1 MILEL
6 ANQVRWEWF
15 KLRRRW
21 MPYILLAVLVLISQV
36 ALWATIFAYN
46 EANARRDE
54 RPIAA
59 SATSTIFVYCSDLL
73 DGEVSEFSAQLRAID
88 PNVSQAEADEAV
100 QRGVT
105 RCQDWDERRWEDT
118 QGFYT
123 LITPLGSASFT
134 MSIGQSIGLILVAI
148 LTASL
153 IGTEHGWGTLRFL
166 LVRGVRR
173 WHVLASKLGIAWLAF
188 AAALLVIG
196 VLGTL
201 SGLIIDGL
209 LSGAEGLENDRSW
222 GSATELFG
230 RSLLSVLPYVAM
242 VSLVTVAVRSSAAG
256 IGIGVGYYFLEQT
269 VVGIFG
275 ALFDW
280 FQNVA
285 DFLPVASM
293 DAFAS
298 QGGGVSI
305 GGGESPNYAGDLHTL
320 LVMAAYTLV
329 AGALAF
335 YLLHRRDVGGA
346 SRG

>member
-6 ANQVRWEWF
+6 ANQIRWEWF

-21 MPYILLAVLVLISQV
+21 MPYILLAVLVLITQV
-36 ALWATIFAYN
+36 SIWATIFAYN
-46 EANARRDE
+46 EANARIDE
-54 RPIAA
+54 QPIAA
-59 SATSTIFVYCSDLL
+59 SATSTIFVHCSALL
-73 DGEVSEFSAQLRAID
+73 DGEVSELSAQLMVND

-105 RCQDWDERRWEDT
+105 RCQDWDQRRQEDVE
-118 QGFYT
+118 GFYS
-123 LITPLGSASFT
+123 LITPPGSASFT

-166 LVRGVRR
+166 LIRGVRR

-188 AAALLVIG
+188 AAALLIIG

-209 LSGAEGLENDRSW
+209 LSGTEGLENDRSW

>member
-6 ANQVRWEWF
+6 VKQVGWEWF

-21 MPYILLAVLVLISQV
+21 VPYVLLAVLVLISQAAIWGTV
-36 ALWATIFAYN
+36 LAYN
-46 EANARRDE
+46 EARNRADTVVFEGQDGALLEFDCDE
-54 RPIAA
+54 ILEGRA
-59 SATSTIFVYCSDLL
+59 DL
-73 DGEVSEFSAQLRAID
+73 
-88 PNVSQAEADEAV
+88 SQAGELPPMLMDD
-100 QRGVT
+100 
-105 RCQDWDERRWEDT
+105 CQDWDQRRQEDA

-123 LITPLGSASFT
+123 LITPPGSAGFT
-134 MSIGQSIGLILVAI
+134 MSIGHSIGLILVAI
-148 LTASL
+148 LAASI
-153 IGTEHGWGTLRFL
+153 IGAEHGWGTMRFVL
-166 LVRGVRR
+166 IRGVRR
-173 WHVLASKLGIAWLAF
+173 WHVLASKLGIVWLAF
-188 AAALLVIG
+188 AAALLIVG
-196 VLGTL
+196 VLGTI
-201 SGLIIDGL
+201 SGQIIDGL

-222 GSATELFG
+222 GGVTELFG

-256 IGIGVGYYFLEQT
+256 IGIGIGYYFLEQT

-285 DFLPVASM
+285 DFLLIYNIE
-293 DAFAS
+293 AFVNE
-298 QGGGVSI
+298 GGGVII
-305 GGGESPNYAGDLHTL
+305 GGGSPLDYPGDLHTM

-329 AGALAF
+329 AGAVAF